1 MNLIVKRY
9 SILIAL
15 IILSLFAA
23 NGCSTNS
30 NSTELSSLVL
40 TVKYDS
46 LMHSIVI
53 PKFKDTDALMK
64 DYSASEKLVLV
75 DDTLANFNLIGSHYL
90 ETDSSKKL
98 ILNGLYDKDN
108 IKIEKSVSLEILNYY
123 PSFVIKNVTYKNLS
137 QADIEVKG
145 WINDQYQILPDKNND
160 PAYWS
165 YQSGTYAD
173 RRDWVTQV
181 NAGFEQENYLGMNAS
196 DYGGGTPLV
205 DVWRSDVGLA
215 VGHLETVPK
224 LVSLPVNYGLNSDG
238 VVVAV
243 NYKYLEPVVLSS
255 QNSINTFKTFINVHT
270 GDYYSSLKQFSKIM
284 ADKGLAFH
292 NYPETSYEPIWCA
305 WGYERNFTVE
315 EVLGTLPKVKE
326 IGYEWAVLDDGWQT
340 AEGDWFLDPKKFPNG
355 DDDMKK
361 FVDEI
366 HKQGLKAKLWWSP
379 LAVDPGT
386 ELIKNSKD
394 YLLLNKD
401 GSKQDI
407 TWWDSYYLC
416 PAYEPVVDY
425 YVEFVKKIIGEWGY
439 DGLKID
445 GQHLNGVPP
454 CYNPAHNHKRPE
466 ESVEALPAFFEKI
479 YEAAISIKP
488 DAVIEICPCGT
499 AYSFYILHS
508 LNQVVSSDPLSSWQI
523 RLKGKTLKALMGD
536 SSPYYGDHV
545 EISDNGSDFAS
556 TVGIGGVI
564 GTKFTYPTD
573 RLDHKNYLLTDSK
586 EKEWKKWLDIYNAAE
601 LSKGKYLGELYDIGY
616 DKPETHVVEKN
627 DTIYYAFYAEDWN
640 GNVNF
645 RGLERGKYIIYDYV
659 NNKELGEVE
668 NSSYNLE
675 VSFKK
680 FLLVKAIKIK

>member
-9 SILIAL
+9 SILIVL

-23 NGCSTNS
+23 KGCSTNS
-30 NSTELSSLVL
+30 NSTELSSSVL

-53 PKFKDTDALMK
+53 PELKDTDVLMK
-64 DYSASEKLVLV
+64 DYSASEKLVLGK
-75 DDTLANFNLIGSHYL
+75 DTLANFNLIDSRYI

-108 IKIEKSVSLEILNYY
+108 IKIKKSISLEILNDY

-137 QADIEVKG
+137 PEDIEVTG
-145 WINDQYQILPDKNND
+145 WINDQYQILPDKDND
-160 PAYWS
+160 PPYWS
-165 YQSGTYAD
+165 YQSGTYPD
-173 RRDWVTQV
+173 RRDWVTKV

-196 DYGGGTPLV
+196 DYGGGTPVV

-215 VGHLETVPK
+215 VGHLEKVPK
-224 LVSLPVNYGLNSDG
+224 LVSLPVVYKNNSKG
-238 VVVAV
+238 VVLAV
-243 NYKYLEPVVLSS
+243 RYNYLEPIVLSS
-255 QNSINTFKTFINVHT
+255 GKSIKTFETFINVHQ
-270 GDYYSSLKQFSKIM
+270 GDHYSTLKQFSKIM
-284 ADKGLAFH
+284 TGKGLAFP

-305 WGYERNFTVE
+305 WGYERNFTVDE
-315 EVLGTLPKVKE
+315 ILGTLPKVKE
-326 IGYEWAVLDDGWQT
+326 MGYEWAVLDDGWQT
-340 AEGDWFLDPKKFPNG
+340 AEGDWLLNPNKFPNG

-366 HKQGLKAKLWWSP
+366 HKQGLKAKLWWAP

-386 ELIKNSKD
+386 KLIKDSED
-394 YLLLNKD
+394 HLLINKD

-407 TWWDSYYLC
+407 SWWDSYYLC

-425 YVEFVKKIIGEWGY
+425 HVELVKKIIGEWGF

-466 ESVEALPAFFEKI
+466 ESVEALPTFFEKI

-536 SSPYYGDHV
+536 SSPYYGDHI
-545 EISDNGSDFAS
+545 ELSDNGRDFAS
-556 TVGIGGVI
+556 TVGIGGIV

-586 EKEWKKWLDIYNAAE
+586 EKEWKRWMDIYKTVE

-616 DKPETHVVEKN
+616 DRPETHVVEKD
-627 DTIYYAFYAEDWN
+627 DTNYYAFYAEDWN
-640 GNVNF
+640 GTIEF
-645 RGLERGKYIIYDYV
+645 RGLDGDTYKLYDYV
-659 NNKELGEVE
+659 NEKEIGVIEKPDYRLD
-668 NSSYNLE
+668 
-675 VSFKK
+675 VSFKN
-680 FLLVKAIKIK
+680 FLLLKAIPMD